1 MKGDRSQTGARE
13 EKSLSDRASVK
24 REKKKKKN
32 EGKRRSDSDHKRA
45 KKMNFLLSVN

>member
-13 EKSLSDRASVK
+13 EKSLSDRAGVK
-24 REKKKKKN
+24 RGEKN